1 MRGHEDLVVEV
12 GGAHLNLRGEVNM
25 RREIER
31 YDIPVYAHSDG
42 VADMRF
48 VVGGELRRGLPVPAG
63 ELSAVER
70 AVIRMATDARRLNPA
85 VPLADQAVDD
95 LDISIADYFRQL
107 DLPSQTYDFVV
118 GVLAGWI
125 QADPERTT
133 VLHLLQAVLSCGGSP
148 FNTFFGTFGE
158 GFVNGVTDLVT
169 ALAGPDLDVR
179 LGATVTR
186 ISHDQ
191 NGVTLETAT
200 GDIHTARACVVAVPA
215 WTLGNIAFEP
225 TLGAD
230 KQEVLAHEHHIKG
243 VKRVF
248 LVEGAPAGFFGVGGM
263 TSRVQWLFEDR
274 VLDDGRA
281 LLVGFSLYEDLA
293 DNDLG
298 VAQAAVEEYI
308 PGVRVLAV
316 DGEDPTS
323 IREPRHRRALVSARP
338 GPTGPP
344 RRRAAEQGAATAF
357 AGAELTTAAT
367 FWGCMKGGGGHR
379 RSGSR
384 DVANAIGTAATSSPF
399 RRVHGRRTASSSG
412 HGAGL
417 GRSHT
422 VHSGWLCT
430 SSWRRQRSHRGQGRA
445 ATEVSSLAVKRP
457 ERTAQLDAD
466 AALGNRRV

>member
-1 MRGHEDLVVEV
+1 MRSPDVLIIGSGLAGLTAARDLRDRGHVVTVLEARDRIGGRTYTRGFRGHEDLVVEI

-31 YDIPVYAHSDG
+31 YDIAVYAHSDG
-42 VADMRF
+42 VTDMRF
-48 VVGGELRRGLPVPAG
+48 VVNGELRRGLPVPAG

-70 AVIRMATDARRLNPA
+70 AVIRMAIDAQRLNPA

-107 DLPSQTYDFVV
+107 DLPSQTYDFLV

-158 GFVNGVTDLVT
+158 GFVNGVTDLVN

-179 LGATVTR
+179 LGTTVTR
-186 ISHDQ
+186 IAHGVD
-191 NGVTLETAT
+191 GVTVEAANGERYTA
-200 GDIHTARACVVAVPA
+200 AACVVAVPA
-215 WTLGNIAFEP
+215 WTLGNIEFEP
-225 TLGAD
+225 ALGAD
-230 KQEVLAHEHHIKG
+230 KHQVLAHEHSIKG

-248 LVEGAPAGFFGVGGM
+248 LVEGAPGGFFGVGGM

-293 DNDLG
+293 GNDIA

-316 DGEDPTS
+316 DGEDWYGDPLTRG
-323 IREPRHRRALVSARP
+323 IVGFCPPGLGRRFAQVLSRP
-338 GPTGPP
+338 EGPI
-344 RRRAAEQGAATAF
+344 AF

-367 FWGCMKGGGGHR
+367 FWGWMEGAVDTGHEAAR
-379 RSGSR
+379 Y
-384 DVANAIGTAATSSPF
+384 VANVMARQSLEPTA
-399 RRVHGRRTASSSG
+399 V
-412 HGAGL
+412 
-417 GRSHT
+417 
-422 VHSGWLCT
+422 
-430 SSWRRQRSHRGQGRA
+430 Q
-445 ATEVSSLAVKRP
+445 
-457 ERTAQLDAD
+457 
-466 AALGNRRV
+466 

>member
-1 MRGHEDLVVEV
+1 VTAPDVLVIGSGLAGLTAARDLRDRGHSVTVLEARERIGGRTYTRSLRGHEDLLVEI

-42 VADMRF
+42 VIDMRF
-48 VVGGELRRGLPVPAG
+48 VVDGELRRGLPVPAG

-70 AVIRMATDARRLNPA
+70 AVIRMSTDASRLNPA

-95 LDISIADYFRQL
+95 LDISIADYFRHL
-107 DLPSQTYDFVV
+107 DLPSKTYDFVV

-133 VLHLLQAVLSCGGSP
+133 VLPLLQAVLSCGGSP

-158 GFVNGVTDLVT
+158 GFANGVTDLVN

-179 LGATVTR
+179 LGTTVTR
-186 ISHDQ
+186 ISHGDD
-191 NGVTLETAT
+191 GVTVETADNT
-200 GDIHTARACVVAVPA
+200 RYTARACVVAVPA
-215 WTLGNIAFEP
+215 WTLGHIGFEP
-225 TLGAD
+225 ALGAD
-230 KQEVLAHEHHIKG
+230 KQEVLAHEHHVKG

-263 TSRVQWLFEDR
+263 ASRVQWLFEDR

-293 DNDLG
+293 GNDIT

-316 DGEDPTS
+316 DGEDWYNDPLTRG
-323 IREPRHRRALVSARP
+323 IV
-338 GPTGPP
+338 GFCPTGLG
-344 RRRAAEQGAATAF
+344 RRFAQVLSRPEGPIAF

-367 FWGCMKGGGGHR
+367 FWGWMEGAVETGHEAAR
-379 RSGSR
+379 YASNWIARHRSL
-384 DVANAIGTAATSSPF
+384 IGTP
-399 RRVHGRRTASSSG
+399 
-412 HGAGL
+412 
-417 GRSHT
+417 
-422 VHSGWLCT
+422 
-430 SSWRRQRSHRGQGRA
+430 
-445 ATEVSSLAVKRP
+445 
-457 ERTAQLDAD
+457 
-466 AALGNRRV
+466 